1 LAFFALL
8 ETEERSLLSKIIQK
22 TAIILGGIKSE
33 GGVFVSGAVKIMD
46 LEKQLMQRINQDDLL
61 EVDKIKRYIAIVKQI
76 RKLQSE
82 INKAGVIT
90 TTINASQEFIKTNP
104 AINELNKLTK
114 TLITLENS
122 IKFEKM
128 EVPEIPKDN
137 KKDNDEPEVSDLY

>member
-1 LAFFALL
+1 M
-8 ETEERSLLSKIIQK
+8 S
-22 TAIILGGIKSE
+22 
-33 GGVFVSGAVKIMD
+33 GVVKITD
-46 LEKQLMQRINQDDLL
+46 LEKQLMHRINQDDLL
-61 EVDKIKRYIAIVKQI
+61 EVDKVKRYIAIVKQI

-104 AINELNKLTK
+104 AINDLNKLTK

-128 EVPEIPKDN
+128 EVLEIPKDN

>member
-1 LAFFALL
+1 MAFFALL